1 MKILN
6 VLPVIQIAL
15 YSLTICILYIFRSSS
30 LSNVHWAL
38 LLTIGAFLSLSAINI
53 GLIIFAIAS
62 KRMAHFANGK
72 TPFLFGLVI
81 LLVALYL
88 PVLSWITGQ
97 SVFSA

>member
-6 VLPVIQIAL
+6 VFSMVEIAL
-15 YSLTICILYIFRSSS
+15 YSLTISILY
-30 LSNVHWAL
+30 LSRNSNPNDVQWAL

-88 PVLSWITGQ
+88 PVLSWITSH